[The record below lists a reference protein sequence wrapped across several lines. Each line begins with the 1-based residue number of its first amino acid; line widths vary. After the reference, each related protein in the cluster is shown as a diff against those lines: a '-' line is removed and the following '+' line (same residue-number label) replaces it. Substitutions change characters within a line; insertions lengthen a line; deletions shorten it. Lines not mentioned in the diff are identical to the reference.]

1 MVRVQSNAALS
12 VALLDMLVWCAAVGT
27 NTLECAATQ
36 LQGRALS
43 SYTGS
48 SIADAP
54 AAAGSSS
61 ISLKVSGDGN
71 NVAVDVK
78 AGKAS
83 AKASYPANSI
93 RQ

>member
-1 MVRVQSNAALS
+1 MCVVWLS
-12 VALLDMLVWCAAVGT
+12 AGT
-27 NTLECAATQ
+27 GVLECAATAAQ
-36 LQGRALS
+36 QGRALS
-43 SYTGS
+43 SYAGS
-48 SIADAP
+48 SVADAP

-61 ISLKVSGDGN
+61 ISIKVSGDAS

-83 AKASYPANSI
+83 AKASYPGSSI